1 MRRFPSAA
9 MTALLATASLQ
20 NVAYTILIPFVP
32 TLRDD
37 YGMSVL
43 MIGLAFS
50 GFTAVKALVQPLGGW
65 AADRYSPR
73 AVAIL
78 GLMTAAVAT
87 GGLAATT
94 SATGVVVCRLVW
106 GLGEGFSMPA
116 LYRLVSDL
124 ARDTGTSPGQAMGWF
139 GSAAVI
145 GMTAGPGLVALLS
158 PALTFSG
165 AFILGT
171 VLTVASAG
179 LLLCVQTRSP
189 AHSQEAAAPVSGDSL
204 RLPRRTLWIMV
215 AGLGLIDLLNNFLY
229 SALEPVLPLFVHDE
243 LGIDDRSISFLF
255 FCGLGVFAVVS
266 PLAGHLTAKRA
277 PVLLAAA
284 ALGLQAAALGL
295 PPLFGTYS
303 AYVTG
308 FLILM
313 SLQPVVFVG
322 VRTGLATVNAGAQ
335 GKAFGWFG
343 LISDLG
349 WVAGPLVATGLLAA
363 WQSAVFF
370 AFAGIAVIGAAA
382 ALLTHRVGGR
392 RPLDSSSWEPAP
404 DEGRRPVGS

>member
-1 MRRFPSAA
+1 MRWFPGAA
-9 MTALLATASLQ
+9 MAALLATASLQ

-32 TLRDD
+32 TLRDE
-37 YGMSVL
+37 YGMSAL

-50 GFTAVKALVQPLGGW
+50 GFTAVKALIQPLGGW

-73 AVAIL
+73 AVAVI
-78 GLMTAAVAT
+78 GLLIAAVAT
-87 GGLAATT
+87 GSLAATS
-94 SATGVVVCRLVW
+94 SATGVVVCRLLW
-106 GLGEGFSMPA
+106 GFGEGFSMPA

-124 ARDTGTSPGQAMGWF
+124 ARNTGTSPGRAMGWF
-139 GSAAVI
+139 GSAAVV

-171 VLTVASAG
+171 VLTVASVA
-179 LLLCVQTRSP
+179 LLLCVPHRSP
-189 AHSQEAAAPVSGDSL
+189 ADDPEVSASDSSDSV
-204 RLPRRTLWIMV
+204 RPPRRALWIMV

-229 SALEPVLPLFVHDE
+229 SALEPVLPLFLHDA
-243 LGIDDRSISFLF
+243 LGIDDRSVSFLF

-277 PVLLAAA
+277 PVLLAAV

-295 PPLFGTYS
+295 PPLFGTYP

-313 SLQPVVFVG
+313 SLQPLVYVG
-322 VRTGLATVNAGAQ
+322 VRTALATVNTGAQ
-335 GKAFGWFG
+335 GRAFGWFG

-349 WVAGPLVATGLLAA
+349 WVAGPLIATGLLTA
-363 WQSAVFF
+363 WHSAVFF
-370 AFAGIAVIGAAA
+370 AFAGIAVMGAAT
-382 ALLTHRVGGR
+382 ALLTHSAGKRG
-392 RPLDSSSWEPAP
+392 PLDSPGRKSLA
-404 DEGRRPVGS
+404 DERRYRISG